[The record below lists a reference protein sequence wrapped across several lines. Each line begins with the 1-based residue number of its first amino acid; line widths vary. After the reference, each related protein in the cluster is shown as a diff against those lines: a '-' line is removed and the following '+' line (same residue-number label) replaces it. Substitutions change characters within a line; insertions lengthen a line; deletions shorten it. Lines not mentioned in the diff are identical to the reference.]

1 MVHKIFPQL
10 TILLFVIFCL
20 VPLACYCQLDNN
32 DLQEEFYDK
41 SCPMLY
47 DIIEWYIDA
56 ASKNDSRMAASLL
69 RLHFHDCFVNGCEA
83 SVLLDETEDFKGEKN
98 SLGNHNSLRGF
109 ELIDAIKEEVESYC
123 PSTVSCA
130 DILALAA
137 REAVLQSGGPYYPV
151 AVGRRDGLTASEED
165 ANAHLPSFF
174 EPLDDITA
182 KFTVHG
188 LDLKDMVV
196 LSGAHTIGFA
206 QCDKVKGRLFSFKDS
221 GKPDPDIDSSLR
233 SRLLRTCPDVETSDS
248 NVVALDY
255 KTTYAFDNAYY
266 HNLINKAGLL
276 QSDQALI
283 GNPDTAKLVN
293 DYSNDPGL
301 YESEFAASMVKMGN
315 IGVLTG
321 EAGQIRKKCNLV
333 NY

>member
-188 LDLKDMVV
+188 LDLKDMGHTPLV
-196 LSGAHTIGFA
+196 LHNATKSRVGSSVSRILVFDLDIRFSQTEIYKNCLDVYIRLQCLIINMAFTMHITI
-206 QCDKVKGRLFSFKDS
+206 
-221 GKPDPDIDSSLR
+221 I
-233 SRLLRTCPDVETSDS
+233 LLTV
-248 NVVALDY
+248 
-255 KTTYAFDNAYY
+255 F
-266 HNLINKAGLL
+266 NLIATDWGIQTPLSLL
-276 QSDQALI
+276 NNI
-283 GNPDTAKLVN
+283 VN
-293 DYSNDPGL
+293 RPL
-301 YESEFAASMVKMGN
+301 FAASMVKMGN